1 MENREN
7 RTELENCLDVAN
19 RIFTEHGQ
27 AIWSMIHFHVND
39 PSTADDI
46 YQNLFLSL
54 VKRPIPYNDKAP
66 LGYLW
71 RAIANDVR
79 DAARRRQS
87 YGKMLT
93 NYGSRKQE
101 CAKHQADPLAAL
113 TNTETQAKLIEMIE
127 QELSPQ
133 EARAVIERYIGG
145 ESISDTAEKINVN
158 KRTVSH
164 YLCTALKKLRNAA
177 QENQDV
183 KEELA
188 Y

>member
-1 MENREN
+1 MENRARQMDLQDCVDE
-7 RTELENCLDVAN
+7 AH

-27 AIWSMIHFHVND
+27 AIWSMIYYHVND

-71 RAIANDVR
+71 RAIANDAR

-93 NYGSRKQE
+93 NYSSRKQA
-101 CAKHQADPLAAL
+101 CAKHHEDPLAAL
-113 TNTETQAKLIEMIE
+113 TNTETQTKVIEMIE

-145 ESISDTAEKINVN
+145 ESISDTADKINVN

-164 YLCTALKKLRNAA
+164 YLCTALKKLRHAA
-177 QENQDV
+177 QKSQHV

>member
-1 MENREN
+1 MENRESQKD
-7 RTELENCLDVAN
+7 LQSCLDAAN

-54 VKRPIPYNDKAP
+54 VRRPIPYNDKAP

-93 NYGSRKQE
+93 NYSSRKQE
-101 CAKHQADPLAAL
+101 CTKHQADPLAAL
-113 TNTETQAKLIEMIE
+113 ANMEMQTKLIEMIQ

-133 EARAVIERYIGG
+133 EARAVIDRYIGG
-145 ESISDTAEKINVN
+145 ESISDTAERINVN

-164 YLCTALKKLRNAA
+164 YLCTALKKLRHAA
-177 QENQDV
+177 QENQDA

>member
-1 MENREN
+1 
-7 RTELENCLDVAN
+7 
-19 RIFTEHGQ
+19 
-27 AIWSMIHFHVND
+27 MIHFHVND
-39 PSTADDI
+39 PSTAEDI

-54 VKRPIPYNDKAP
+54 VKRPIPFNDKAP

-93 NYGSRKQE
+93 NYRSCKKH
-101 CAKHQADPLAAL
+101 CAKHQADPFASL
-113 TNTETQAKLIEMIE
+113 TNTETQTKLIELIE

-133 EARAVIERYIGG
+133 EAKAVIERYVDGQ
-145 ESISDTAEKINVN
+145 SISDTAEKINVN

-164 YLCTALKKLRNAA
+164 YLCTALKKLRHVA
-177 QENQDV
+177 QKDQQV
-183 KEELA
+183 KEELV

>member
-1 MENREN
+1 MENRARKTDLQSN
-7 RTELENCLDVAN
+7 LDAAN
-19 RIFTEHGQ
+19 RIFAEHGQ
-27 AIWSMIHFHVND
+27 AIWSMICFHVND

-54 VKRPIPYNDKAP
+54 VKRPIPYNDQAP

-87 YGKMLT
+87 YGKMLK
-93 NYGSRKQE
+93 NYCVRNRD
-101 CAKHQADPLAAL
+101 CAKHQENPLASL

-133 EARAVIERYIGG
+133 EAKAVIGRYVIG
-145 ESISDTAEKINVN
+145 ESISDTADKINVN

-164 YLCTALKKLRNAA
+164 YLCTALKKLRHMA
-177 QENQDV
+177 QKDKQV
-183 KEELA
+183 KEKLA

>member
-1 MENREN
+1 MDLQSN
-7 RTELENCLDVAN
+7 LDAAN
-19 RIFTEHGQ
+19 RIFTDHGPT
-27 AIWSMIHFHVND
+27 IRSMIYFHVND

-54 VKRPIPYNDKAP
+54 VRRPIPYIDKTP

-79 DAARRRQS
+79 DAARRKQS
-87 YGKMLT
+87 YGRMLD
-93 NYGSRKQE
+93 NYRSCKKE
-101 CAKHQADPLAAL
+101 CDKHQADPLASLAK
-113 TNTETQAKLIEMIE
+113 TETQIKLIEMIE

-133 EARAVIERYIGG
+133 EARAVIERYVSG
-145 ESISDTAEKINVN
+145 ESISGTAEKIKVD

-164 YLCTALKKLRNAA
+164 YLCTALKKLRHMA
-177 QENQDV
+177 QKDQHV
-183 KEELA
+183 KEELV

>member
-1 MENREN
+1 
-7 RTELENCLDVAN
+7 
-19 RIFTEHGQ
+19 
-27 AIWSMIHFHVND
+27 MIHFHVND

-79 DAARRRQS
+79 DAARRKKS
-87 YGKMLT
+87 YGRMMA
-93 NYGSRKQE
+93 NYRS
-101 CAKHQADPLAAL
+101 HQNDSDRQDADPLTLL
-113 TNTETQAKLIEMIE
+113 TGTETLAKLVEIIE

-133 EARAVIERYIGG
+133 EAKAVIAHYVSGQ
-145 ESISDTAEKINVN
+145 SISDTAEKINVT

-164 YLCTALKKLRNAA
+164 YLCTALKKLRHMT
-177 QENQDV
+177 QEDQHV
-183 KEELA
+183 EEELV